1 MKNIFF
7 KFSTV
12 YRNGQGSVKWP
23 SRAFSG
29 ATLQNKIDNRTAETI
44 NKYYIL
50 ATIAEQNPTNS
61 NNTHT
66 RTNGK
71 SSSNLIYM
79 TYTYRKLLNEKF
91 Q

>member
-61 NNTHT
+61 NNT
-66 RTNGK
+66 
-71 SSSNLIYM
+71 NLLVYI
-79 TYTYRKLLNEKF
+79 NF
-91 Q
+91 QFVRL